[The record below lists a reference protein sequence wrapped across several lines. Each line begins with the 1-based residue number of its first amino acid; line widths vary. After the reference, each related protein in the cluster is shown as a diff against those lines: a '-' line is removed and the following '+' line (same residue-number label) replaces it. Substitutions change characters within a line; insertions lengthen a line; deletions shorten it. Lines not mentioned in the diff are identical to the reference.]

1 MALSGPKEVT
11 DLMFTGFQNN
21 FSGTLMMRN
30 ILELEAEK
38 KQLVQSIQVEKLK
51 AGQLKDMDLSAM
63 YRKYLNANL
72 SDPALREE
80 LLDYFVDKIFIDD
93 DGKLSFILKLR
104 NKNGV
109 ELKPMT
115 PDEIIDYSGF
125 TRFDTFVN
133 SSTQNL
139 ADQRLQGFFML
150 YVRR

>member
-1 MALSGPKEVT
+1 MNMWMEVKPLAT
-11 DLMFTGFQNN
+11 CMQHL
-21 FSGTLMMRN
+21 N

-80 LLDYFVDKIFIDD
+80 PLDYFVDKIYIDD

-104 NKNGV
+104 SKNGV
-109 ELKPMT
+109 ELQPMT

-125 TRFDTFVN
+125 TRFNTFVN
-133 SSTQNL
+133 SST
-139 ADQRLQGFFML
+139 GEKP
-150 YVRR
+150 